1 MQPNYQQT
9 AMIPGVEIR
18 PGMQAVPLTNP
29 LTHQPFNLNVDPKW
43 TPGTKLDIHFKW
55 MQDVTGDGVPDV
67 SCVPKIKAQQ
77 ITVPPGIPPGQL
89 MQLQNPNTKNMYSI
103 QCPTNCGPGSV
114 LEVEYLDS
122 DGDGRYNYTGACRVL
137 HAVPPPAPQ
146 VVYQQAPPQP
156 VYAQPPPGQPV
167 FAQPPPGQPMYAQPP
182 PGQPMYAQPPPG
194 QPVYAQPPPGQ
205 PVYAQPPPGQPMYGQ
220 PPPGQPM
227 YGQPQ
232 PVYR

>member
-9 AMIPGVEIR
+9 AMIPAVLIQPNMR
-18 PGMQAVPLTNP
+18 SVPLTNP

-55 MQDVTGDGVPDV
+55 MHDVTGDGVPDV

-77 ITVPPGIPPGQL
+77 VTVPAGIPPGQL

-103 QCPTNCGPGSV
+103 QCPMNCGPGSV

-122 DGDGRYNYTGACRVL
+122 DGDGRYNYTGAAKVL
-137 HAVPPPAPQ
+137 HAQPPPAPQ
-146 VVYQQAPPQP
+146 MVYAQPPPGQP

-167 FAQPPPGQPMYAQPP
+167 YGQPPPGQPMYAQPP

-194 QPVYAQPPPGQ
+194 QPA
-205 PVYAQPPPGQPMYGQ
+205 
-220 PPPGQPM
+220 